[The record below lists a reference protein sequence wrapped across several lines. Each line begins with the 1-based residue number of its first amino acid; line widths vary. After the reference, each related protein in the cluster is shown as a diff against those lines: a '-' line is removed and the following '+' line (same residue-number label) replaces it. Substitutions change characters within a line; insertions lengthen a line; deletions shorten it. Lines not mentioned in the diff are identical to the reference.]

1 MDNTTSLNT
10 TGEVQASTA
19 AETPETKETAQKS
32 FSQAELNAI
41 IADRLKHERE
51 KFSDYES
58 LKEKAAKLDE
68 IEEKNKTELERATEK
83 ATRLEEELNGI
94 KKKNEISSIREKV
107 GKELGVDPS
116 LLTMETEEDCR
127 SQAQSLLDWHRANP
141 TSYPSVKDGGEVTQI
156 NNVSNRD
163 RFAEWLDTV
172 AK

>member
-1 MDNTTSLNT
+1 MEDIGSQELLKENPS
-10 TGEVQASTA
+10 EK
-19 AETPETKETAQKS
+19 ETPTQKETNARTFTQE
-32 FSQAELNAI
+32 ELEFEVAK
-41 IADRLKHERE
+41 RLTRERS
-51 KFSDYES
+51 KYSDYEA

-116 LLTMETEEDCR
+116 LLTMESEEDCR
-127 SQAQSLLDWHRANP
+127 SQAQSLLEWHRANP
-141 TSYPSVKDGGEVTQI
+141 TSYPSVKDGGEVTHI
-156 NNVSNRD
+156 NNMSNRD